1 MLLVGGAM
9 IGRNIVLGEWEC
21 FNPRDA
27 IVGLFSKRNG
37 HALGLL

>member
-21 FNPRDA
+21 FNPKDA
-27 IVGLFSKRNG
+27 IV
-37 HALGLL
+37 